1 MLLKVA
7 DLTVTKGED
16 STGDGQYLLDSIK
29 VRFEF

>member
-16 STGDGQYLLDSIK
+16 SNGEGKYLLDSIK
-29 VRFEF
+29 VFF